1 MVKIFSIKDKY
12 SEKIFSKEKLVELR
26 RQDVKIKENEK
37 CLIYTTYPVKRIT
50 GFFIVKKKVRLPVKK
65 LWELT
70 KDIAG
75 ITKAEFIKYFKG
87 CIEGTAIFFKHVKQF
102 LVGATLEEIKNLVNN
117 FNPPQ
122 SYLNLNP
129 STFEILK
136 QLLGED
142 VKKISDF

>member
-1 MVKIFSIKDKY
+1 MVKIFSIKNKY

-65 LWELT
+65 LWKLT

-75 ITKAEFIKYFKG
+75 ITKAEFIKYFTG
-87 CIEGTAIFFKHVKQF
+87 CIEGTAIFFKYVKQF
-102 LVGATLEEIKNLVNN
+102 SVGVTLEEIKNLVNN

-122 SYLNLNP
+122 SYLNLKP